1 MHRAT
6 MAGTMPV
13 REGAGTHKRTLID
26 ALCATILAAGAY
38 WVANDGS
45 FMFFNYHLHLAVS
58 FLEGRLHIANPPSW
72 LTEFA
77 FANGKPYVYFDPFP
91 AVFLLPFASA
101 WGLDVNLARVS
112 IGVGSV
118 NVGLIRLVLG
128 QLGVGRSTANWA
140 TLLFGAGTVHL
151 YAAQYGNTWMLGHLL
166 AIAALTLAW
175 LEATRDANPFLLGL
189 FCALAGT
196 SRGPALL
203 GTPVFLFLALR
214 RRPRF
219 STLFEFGL
227 PLALTAVALGFY
239 NYARF
244 GDPLDNGYLHAN
256 QALLN
261 PEHGS
266 FSWRYIGKNLYQYF
280 GLFPG
285 LQATWPYLTVDDHG
299 LSLLATTPAV
309 LLLLRPGW
317 SDRARDARLLGWLAI
332 AGCVAVQG
340 VYMVYFWDGWRQFGS
355 RYTLDYAPFL
365 IVALALRNDPR
376 AGSRRWLFPALVLV
390 SVAVNVWGVWFWHTQ
405 RP

>member
-1 MHRAT
+1 LGRH
-6 MAGTMPV
+6 G
-13 REGAGTHKRTLID
+13 RTLVD
-26 ALCATILAAGAY
+26 ALLATALAYGAY
-38 WVANDGS
+38 HFANDGA

-77 FANGKPYVYFDPFP
+77 FANGRPYVYFDPFP
-91 AVFLLPFASA
+91 AVFLLPFASV

-112 IGVGSV
+112 IGVGAV
-118 NVGLIRLVLG
+118 NVGLVRLLVG
-128 QLGVGRSTANWA
+128 QLGVARSTANWA
-140 TLLFGAGTVHL
+140 TLLFGFGTVHF
-151 YAAQYGNTWMLGHLL
+151 YAAHYGNTWMLGHLL
-166 AIAALTLAW
+166 AVSALTLAW
-175 LEATRDANPFLLGL
+175 LESTRDANPFLLGL

-203 GTPVFLFLALR
+203 GLPIFLFLAFR

-227 PLALTAVALGFY
+227 PLALTALALAAY
-239 NYARF
+239 NYGRF

-266 FSWRYIGKNLYQYF
+266 FSWHYIGKNLYQYF
-280 GLFPG
+280 VRMPAF
-285 LQATWPYLTVDDHG
+285 QASWPYLTVDDHG
-299 LSLLATTPAV
+299 MSLLATTPAA

-317 SDRARDARLLGWLAI
+317 SERAVDARLRGRLAI
-332 AGCVAVQG
+332 LGCVIVQG
-340 VYMVYFWDGWRQFGS
+340 LYLVYFWDGWRQFGS
-355 RYTLDYAPFL
+355 RYTLDYLPFL

-376 AGSRRWLFPALVLV
+376 EASNRWLFPALVSL
-390 SVAVNVWGVWFWHTQ
+390 SVAVNVWGLWFWHTQ
-405 RP
+405 RR

>member
-1 MHRAT
+1 MVQS
-6 MAGTMPV
+6 GE
-13 REGAGTHKRTLID
+13 EGHGRTLVD
-26 ALCATILAAGAY
+26 ALIATALAYGAY
-38 WVANDGS
+38 YVANDGA

-58 FLEGRLHIANPPSW
+58 LLEGRLHIANPPSW

-91 AVFLLPFASA
+91 AVFLLPFASV

-112 IGVGSV
+112 IGVGAV
-118 NVGLIRLVLG
+118 NVGLIRLLLG
-128 QLGVGRSTANWA
+128 QLRVARSTANWGA
-140 TLLFGAGTVHL
+140 LLFGVGTVHF

-166 AIAALTLAW
+166 AVSALTLAW
-175 LEATRDANPFLLGL
+175 LESTRDANPFLLGL

-196 SRGPALL
+196 SRSPALL
-203 GTPVFLFLALR
+203 GTPIFLLLALR

-227 PLALTAVALGFY
+227 PLGLTALVLAAY
-239 NYARF
+239 NYGRF

-266 FSWRYIGKNLYQYF
+266 FSWRYIGKNFYQYF
-280 GLFPG
+280 GRVPG
-285 LQATWPYLTVDDHG
+285 FQTAWPYLTVDDHG
-299 LSLLATTPAV
+299 LSLLATTPAT

-317 SDRARDARLLGWLAI
+317 SERAPDARLLGWLAI
-332 AGCVAVQG
+332 AGCVIVQG
-340 VYMVYFWDGWRQFGS
+340 LYMAYFWDGWRQFGS

-365 IVALALRNDPR
+365 IVALALRNDPGQ
-376 AGSRRWLFPALVLV
+376 GSRRWVFPAAVLL
-390 SVAVNVWGVWFWHTQ
+390 SVAVNAWGVWFWHTQ